1 MSKITENINDLLSLQ
16 GLDLTKHVF
25 NHNSLSNFLIECRD
39 EIEKLE
45 TGLEHTMECFIGARA
60 ALKDCI
66 IERDEA
72 RKVEGTPEK
81 SVYKEG
87 YRAVE
92 EAMGHPSPEFWVERK
107 YDRRD

>member
-1 MSKITENINDLLSLQ
+1 MSDKLEMPIEQFAEAVSIENARLN
-16 GLDLTKHVF
+16 K
-25 NHNSLSNFLIECRD
+25 R
-39 EIEKLE
+39 IEKLE

-72 RKVEGTPEK
+72 RKALERNPEK

-92 EAMGHPSPEFWVERK
+92 EAMGHPSPEFWVEKK
-107 YDRRD
+107 YD

>member
-25 NHNSLSNFLIECRD
+25 NHNTLSNFLIECRD

-72 RKVEGTPEK
+72 LKTLEK
-81 SVYKEG
+81 KD
-87 YRAVE
+87 
-92 EAMGHPSPEFWVERK
+92 
-107 YDRRD
+107 DR